1 MEVHFFNPKIHN
13 IYNRVIL
20 VEFLE
25 RIRAEKRFNSQDE
38 LIEQLK
44 KDETICKQ
52 LQKKYDQED

>member
-1 MEVHFFNPKIHN
+1 MEVHFFDPKIKN
-13 IYNRVIL
+13 FYDRVIL

-25 RIRAEKRFNSQDE
+25 RIRAEKKFNSQDE

-44 KDETICKQ
+44 KDERICKK